1 MVSVMKSQTH
11 PEEYF
16 TNISSGS
23 QSNQL
28 GSKINHHNEKKR
40 EEGWKFQGGLPK
52 VVSRGCQFM
61 AQLMELLGKD

>member
-1 MVSVMKSQTH
+1 MVSVMKSQTC

-23 QSNQL
+23 HSNQL
-28 GSKINHHNEKKR
+28 GIKINHHEKKR
-40 EEGWKFQGGLPK
+40 EESWKFQEGLPK
-52 VVSRGCQFM
+52 VVSRGCQFV